1 MDRRERT
8 ARALIQV
15 SRIFLVLGG
24 LLLAVMSLYAAR
36 YTPSP
41 DHIRGYGRR
50 DLLADAYNLLLDLGC
65 LVRQDAA
72 GTWLTAAALILLLLG
87 AALLAAGV
95 CLRRNRNG

>member
-36 YTPSP
+36 S
-41 DHIRGYGRR
+41 RR
-50 DLLADAYNLLLDLGC
+50 
-65 LVRQDAA
+65 
-72 GTWLTAAALILLLLG
+72 
-87 AALLAAGV
+87 
-95 CLRRNRNG
+95 RRTISGDTGGGIFWWTRII